1 MIRFNA
7 YSFNKIT
14 QVLALVILFGC
25 GNTLI
30 NPTDSLEI
38 INQNSSTLIVNEF
51 KLTKIQEESD
61 FDRLPKGLASYKNQ
75 MNQFDFYFAQSPTQG
90 SGGFVFEGAQN
101 SGVLIICLKKPAPL
115 AIVAAVLS
123 NPIAL
128 VKVKKGLD
136 VDMNLNYC

>member
-1 MIRFNA
+1 
-7 YSFNKIT
+7 
-14 QVLALVILFGC
+14 
-25 GNTLI
+25 
-30 NPTDSLEI
+30 
-38 INQNSSTLIVNEF
+38 
-51 KLTKIQEESD
+51 
-61 FDRLPKGLASYKNQ
+61 